1 MKNVI
6 AGLLLALVMLV
17 VPTFGQTTQTP
28 NTPET
33 KLPFSLVVN
42 ISTDDPQVTPAV
54 QALAD
59 ALKTDLGDGFAV
71 SSTKPEQD
79 DPTQYVILISAFG
92 STTVD
97 KDGKAIP
104 TNIMLVAGFVHVK
117 GHVLPFYLFSVP
129 IQLDS
134 ISQVPE
140 LEGGIMAV
148 LGRADASIGDLGGV
162 DKL

>member
-28 NTPET
+28 TAPAT

-59 ALKTDLGDGFAV
+59 ALKTDLGDGFSV
-71 SSTKPEQD
+71 NGTKPKQN
-79 DPTQYVILISAFG
+79 DPTQYVLLISAFG
-92 STTVD
+92 SVTVD
-97 KDGKAIP
+97 KDGKTIP

-129 IQLDS
+129 VQLDS
-134 ISQVPE
+134 VSQVPE
-140 LEGGIMAV
+140 LESGIMNV
-148 LGRADASIGDLGGV
+148 LGQSDESVGEIGGA